1 MVWRT
6 LLKALEMGAIE
17 TLIKA
22 LEMGTIET
30 LIKAL
35 EMGTIETLI
44 VWENLDINRCEL
56 KNNTIWRSSGEAL
69 LERLI
74 KATSMTQ
81 SPTMS

>member
-1 MVWRT
+1 MSLVWRT

-35 EMGTIETLI
+35 DGYYRDTYR
-44 VWENLDINRCEL
+44 V
-56 KNNTIWRSSGEAL
+56 GE
-69 LERLI
+69 
-74 KATSMTQ
+74 S
-81 SPTMS
+81 